1 MERRFVGIDRCFD
14 RNLLKKNKKL
24 IKLKK
29 TELKLSR
36 LTATYSF
43 ISAIAIEAITLAIT
57 NQIYVNTL
65 AIATFELIRRT
76 EIINQVQTCGARL
89 IQ

>member
-29 TELKLSR
+29 TEVKLSR

-43 ISAIAIEAITLAIT
+43 ISAIEAITLAIT

-76 EIINQVQTCGARL
+76 EIINQVHTCGARL